1 MPIKNTNTAS
11 VIKQID
17 LTKISATDFK
27 QCFVGCIIL
36 THDNKI
42 ILQQRGDDFITF
54 PDYVSSFGGRIE
66 KNESPIQALVREL
79 NEELGAI
86 VHESDVICL
95 GAVTEAF
102 TNHQELV
109 YEYFWHDMQKTITGC
124 YEDEIKYFDTVK
136 SVFDDPSKIMDDV
149 RWALKAC
156 QAKRLLN
163 E

>member
-1 MPIKNTNTAS
+1 MLIKNTNTVG

-17 LTKISATDFK
+17 LTKISAADFK
-27 QCFVGCIIL
+27 QRFVGCIVL

-54 PDYVSSFGGRIE
+54 PGYLSSFGGCIE

-86 VHESDVICL
+86 VHEPDVICL

-109 YEYFWHDMQKTITGC
+109 YEYFWHDAHRTITGC
-124 YEDEIKYFDTVK
+124 YEGEAKYFDTVK
-136 SVFDDPSKIMDDV
+136 SVFDDPSQIMDDV

-163 E
+163 K